1 MKKVGA
7 VLFVAFLVVIAA
19 ARFAYT
25 VSSDTGSGAVQQAWA
40 QNRIEFVTWN
50 NNKWTT
56 WIHDGAFE
64 LSPEDSDN
72 WSRHA
77 NDSIAFF
84 DWQGASWQAKID
96 GDVFLLAPQGNWEG
110 EIVRTQA
117 IRYRDWSGNNQL
129 RTIADINR

>member
-1 MKKVGA
+1 MKKVWA
-7 VLFVAFLVVIAA
+7 ALVVAFLVVIAA

-25 VSSDTGSGAVQQAWA
+25 VSSDTGNGPIQQAWA
-40 QNRIEFVTWN
+40 QNRIEFVAWN

-56 WIHDGAFE
+56 WIHDGEFE
-64 LSPEDSDN
+64 LAPEDNDN

-84 DWQGASWQAKID
+84 DWQGAPWQAKID
-96 GDVFLLAPQGNWEG
+96 GDAFVLAPQGNWEG
-110 EIVRTQA
+110 EIVRTEA